1 MKRAAPSNQHGRR
14 PRKKASNGQSEHG
27 NAGKASSS
35 QSVHVSLGASSNSH
49 AQKETIANKPR
60 PYTVSVAISASMI
73 AQLEKP
79 ELRTFLAG
87 QIARTLTVMQVDEVV
102 VYEDA
107 LIPASGSAT
116 ATAKSTEGAFESA
129 SKKNFDATVFL
140 ARILQFCECPPY
152 LRKALFPIHRDLQFA
167 GMINLESPHHTRI
180 DDPIAFREGV
190 TLEATRK
197 DGTLVDCGLRNS
209 IPAFIK
215 DKAIK
220 PGVRVTIKLSNPNQK
235 ISFNSNLSSV
245 PATVVSPNH
254 PRETTGVYWGYN
266 VRLAGSIGKVLS
278 ESSYEGGYD
287 VTIGVSELA
296 NLVARKGSST
306 LLLLTHNMLMCHVK
320 GCSTDNFP
328 LRIEDA
334 EMEQVEV
341 EFNDDFCRRLIN
353 KIDWPAFVQ
362 TAFALGLDQ
371 LPASLPESLDEEF
384 LQRIH
389 KLALESVDVPSKLL
403 LAGYECQEGKRLCNI
418 ASPHAPPRIF
428 MPAPRESDSE
438 SSKSSSIR
446 RITSQSSLGTDVV
459 GTLAVLATL
468 DGYDPTVGDGMDRAD
483 GGAGLGSTFLV
494 SVQFVGGAEEV
505 GVGRELRAPWPFYV
519 SFYIL
524 GTRVNL
530 NLDAVTAASNVCTVI
545 LVPVDDKLYESQRG
559 QFGGPYGGKD
569 W

>member
-27 NAGKASSS
+27 NAGKASVS
-35 QSVHVSLGASSNSH
+35 QSVHVSLGASSNPH
-49 AQKETIANKPR
+49 AHKETIANKPR

-116 ATAKSTEGAFESA
+116 AAAKSTEGAFESA

-235 ISFNSNLSSV
+235 LSFNSNLSSV

-278 ESSYEGGYD
+278 ESAYEGGYD

-296 NLVARKGSST
+296 KHCVSEVVTKSSLASIVLSSDEADEADGEASTPKPFKHMMVVFGGAKG
-306 LLLLTHNMLMCHVK
+306 
-320 GCSTDNFP
+320 
-328 LRIEDA
+328 IEYSVGADEDVRA
-334 EMEQVEV
+334 GEDECEQLFSYFVRPMASQGT
-341 EFNDDFCRRLIN
+341 RRLR
-353 KIDWPAFVQ
+353 
-362 TAFALGLDQ
+362 T
-371 LPASLPESLDEEF
+371 EEAV
-384 LQRIH
+384 LIT
-389 KLALESVDVPSKLL
+389 
-403 LAGYECQEGKRLCNI
+403 
-418 ASPHAPPRIF
+418 
-428 MPAPRESDSE
+428 MT
-438 SSKSSSIR
+438 SIR
-446 RITSQSSLGTDVV
+446 N
-459 GTLAVLATL
+459 AL
-468 DGYDPTVGDGMDRAD
+468 D
-483 GGAGLGSTFLV
+483 
-494 SVQFVGGAEEV
+494 
-505 GVGRELRAPWPFYV
+505 
-519 SFYIL
+519 
-524 GTRVNL
+524 
-530 NLDAVTAASNVCTVI
+530 
-545 LVPVDDKLYESQRG
+545 
-559 QFGGPYGGKD
+559 
-569 W
+569 